1 LCTICISSVHSW
13 WNADHHAFVVSSCFP
28 YSGET
33 LPAAW
38 NYGAVER
45 AFRDAAGKGGG
56 RIFEPVVGKKFES
69 IQEAFEFY
77 NLYSW
82 EIGFG
87 IRLGRSRENKSGR
100 RTMQDIVC
108 ACEVNM
114 SYIFFSMA

>member
-1 LCTICISSVHSW
+1 MSGLQGLISIC
-13 WNADHHAFVVSSCFP
+13 
-28 YSGET
+28 SGVR

-45 AFRDAAGKGGG
+45 AFRDAATSGAGGM
-56 RIFEPVVGKKFES
+56 IFEPATGKKFES

-87 IRLGRSRENKSGR
+87 IRLGRSRENKGGK

-108 ACEVNM
+108 ACEVW
-114 SYIFFSMA
+114 YTRR

>member
-1 LCTICISSVHSW
+1 VYVLYFFGS
-13 WNADHHAFVVSSCFP
+13 FP
-28 YSGET
+28 GGTLITMLLLFARVFRSGAT
-33 LPAAW
+33 LSAAW

-56 RIFEPVVGKKFES
+56 RIFEPDVGKKFES

-100 RTMQDIVC
+100 RAMQDIVC

-114 SYIFFSMA
+114 